1 MPFQNL
7 KMMNLHTEETDNTE
21 DIEIQEEKRTFSIST
36 ELLEK
41 IEQEAYWE
49 RMTNKDVLHE
59 ALNQYFEG
67 RSLKPL
73 PDSYKKAKRGRKP
86 A

>member
-1 MPFQNL
+1 
-7 KMMNLHTEETDNTE
+7 MNVYTEEKDNIE
-21 DIEIQEEKRTFSIST
+21 EIEIQEEKRTFSIST

-59 ALNQYFEG
+59 ALYQYFADKE
-67 RSLKPL
+67 LKPL
-73 PDSYKKAKRGRKP
+73 PASFKKPKKGRKP
-86 A
+86 Q